1 MANVNNREVLD
12 QIINILSDQYRQ
24 TLRNSYGKNGLNF
37 RGSVDF
43 SGLKEQLMASIENG
57 DMSRVESVINTFV
70 QGKIQDFD
78 TKAGEIMTK
87 NGYAGVH
94 RKIIDDLMGFSQK
107 INRQCADAIS
117 KKVVVPEKTQGQS
130 FRESLQNFQSNS
142 EQHNAVS
149 QEEALLRSAQTV
161 YEKTGNVP
169 DGYSLN
175 EDGKII
181 RDETVTKTQQVDTP
195 EISNDDVEIED
206 K

>member
-1 MANVNNREVLD
+1 MANVNNSAVLD

-43 SGLKEQLMASIENG
+43 SGLKEQLMASIESG
-57 DMSRVESVINTFV
+57 DMSKVESVINTFV
-70 QGKIQDFD
+70 QGKIHDFD

-117 KKVVVPEKTQGQS
+117 RNIVVPEKSQGQT
-130 FRESLQNFQSNS
+130 FRESLQNFQSNP
-142 EQHNAVS
+142 EQQNAVS
-149 QEEALLRSAQTV
+149 HEEALLRSAQTI
-161 YEKTGNVP
+161 YDKTGNVP
-169 DGYSLN
+169 EGYILN

-181 RDETVTKTQQVDTP
+181 RDETVVKTQQVDTP
-195 EISNDDVEIED
+195 ENSKEGLEIAE
-206 K
+206 